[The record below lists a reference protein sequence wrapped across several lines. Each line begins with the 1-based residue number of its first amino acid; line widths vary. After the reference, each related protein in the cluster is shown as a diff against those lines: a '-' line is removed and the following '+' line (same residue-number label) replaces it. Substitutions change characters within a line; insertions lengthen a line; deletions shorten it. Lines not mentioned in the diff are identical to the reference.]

1 MNKLMG
7 KLKSGKKGF
16 TLIELV
22 VVILIIA
29 ILAVVLI
36 PQLSAMTNKAKTA
49 GVQEAFRE
57 YQVAAQTVAM
67 EQSGLP
73 VDELEANTIK
83 AGTAALMNKNLD
95 AVNQLSANSTGDAV
109 TIKRLDPWNIEYTYK
124 YTAAETEDTDHN
136 GVVNGAR
143 VTITSNGPD
152 GVAGNDDDLST
163 TVEYRAGSV
172 ITTTAGFSL
181 NAKDPKV
188 PTV

>member
-73 VDELEANTIK
+73 VDEFETDHSLK

-95 AVNQLSANSTGDAV
+95 AVNQLGTDGSTNAV
-109 TIKRLDPWNIEYTYK
+109 TIDRKDPWGNAYSYK
-124 YTAAETEDTDHN
+124 YTAAEETDTDSN
-136 GVVNGAR
+136 SVVNGAR
-143 VTITSNGPD
+143 VTIISNGAD
-152 GVAGNDDDLST
+152 GVADSADDLST

-172 ITTTAGFSL
+172 ITTTDGFSL
-181 NAKDPKV
+181 NAVDPAA
-188 PTV
+188 